1 MPFYD
6 INLTDGEHSLMHRVE
21 CTDLTAATELARGRA
36 RAMMNELQGA
46 HDWSKWRIEIAEV
59 SAASAEATVSPTVI
73 PLSDPDAELG

>member
-6 INLTDGEHSLMHRVE
+6 INLTDGEHSMVHRVE

-36 RAMMNELQGA
+36 RAVMSELEGA

-59 SAASAEATVSPTVI
+59 SAVPTEARVPTVI
-73 PLSDPDAELG
+73 PLSDPDAELR